1 MRDKLSRLSV
11 YVRDVRDVRDVFLF
25 HYIYNYGRKFP
36 MKSRIFVTYRG
47 EATNF
52 RGEATNF
59 REESSN
65 SSLGSL
71 LARYLIS
78 KYLN

>member
-1 MRDKLSRLSV
+1 
-11 YVRDVRDVRDVFLF
+11 
-25 HYIYNYGRKFP
+25 

-52 RGEATNF
+52 RGEPPGDRGEATNF
-59 REESSN
+59 RGEALGDRGEASNFREEASN

-71 LARYLIS
+71 LVRYLI
-78 KYLN
+78 

>member
-1 MRDKLSRLSV
+1 MKKEEKFFH
-11 YVRDVRDVRDVFLF
+11 DV
-25 HYIYNYGRKFP
+25 
-36 MKSRIFVTYRG
+36 

-59 REESSN
+59 REEANN

>member
-1 MRDKLSRLSV
+1 MKKEEKFFH
-11 YVRDVRDVRDVFLF
+11 DV
-25 HYIYNYGRKFP
+25 
-36 MKSRIFVTYRG
+36 

-59 REESSN
+59 REEASNFCEKASN

>member
-1 MRDKLSRLSV
+1 MNKEEKFFH
-11 YVRDVRDVRDVFLF
+11 DV
-25 HYIYNYGRKFP
+25 
-36 MKSRIFVTYRG
+36 

-59 REESSN
+59 REEANN

-71 LARYLIS
+71 LARYLTS
-78 KYLN
+78 KVLN

>member
-1 MRDKLSRLSV
+1 MNKEEKFFH
-11 YVRDVRDVRDVFLF
+11 DVEATNF
-25 HYIYNYGRKFP
+25 
-36 MKSRIFVTYRG
+36 RG

-59 REESSN
+59 RGKATNFRGEATNFREEANN